1 MTTPLP
7 PAPRPEPAPR
17 GPVVVG
23 LAGGIASGKSRVAQ
37 AFAKLGW
44 AVVDSDAQVAAQ
56 LARPEIAQTL
66 ASWWGPGVLDAQ
78 GMVDRRAV
86 GKIVFS
92 DPAQRQRLEALLH
105 PLIARTRQEVIRDA
119 ALATRQSG
127 AAAPRGVVLDAPL
140 LFEAGLDRECDAV
153 VFVDASHADRLERVR
168 RNRGWDAEELARRE
182 AAQWPLDKKRAR
194 CRFVVHNP
202 AQRGSGQ
209 GPTPGSDQPG
219 SNQPGVDERGV
230 DEQVTRIVAILIDEL
245 PG

>member
-1 MTTPLP
+1 
-7 PAPRPEPAPR
+7 
-17 GPVVVG
+17 VVVG

-78 GMVDRRAV
+78 GKVDRRAV

-92 DPAQRQRLEALLH
+92 DAAQRQRLEGLLH

-119 ALATRQSG
+119 TLASPQAG

-168 RNRGWDAEELARRE
+168 RNRGWDAQELARRE
-182 AAQWPLDKKRAR
+182 AAQWPLEEKRAR

-202 AQRGSGQ
+202 ADRGP
-209 GPTPGSDQPG
+209 GPGGDELGPKVD
-219 SNQPGVDERGV
+219 VDEPGPKVDV
-230 DEQVTRIVAILIDEL
+230 DEQVRRIVAILLSE
-245 PG
+245 PQG